1 MFHSY
6 NDFCCLLTA
15 FKTFE
20 DCALHHSFALKLKWE
35 RNLIWGE
42 KKRVSQN
49 YVRVLGIFYVCRK
62 LIFEIDSQL
71 KERVVSYILLQKA
84 LFRSSQVYSLQEIAQ
99 TRHDAI

>member
-1 MFHSY
+1 V
-6 NDFCCLLTA
+6 
-15 FKTFE
+15 
-20 DCALHHSFALKLKWE
+20 LHHSLALKLKWE
-35 RNLIWGE
+35 RNLILGA

-62 LIFEIDSQL
+62 LIFEIDSRL

-84 LFRSSQVYSLQEIAQ
+84 LSRSSQVYSLQEIAQ